1 MRLVAERLN
10 YSAHSLYIA
19 SFQLLLFGYT
29 DIRAGSAASGQMSSW
44 MIQSL
49 SNLDLELSSGDDAT
63 RCDIDP
69 TLWRDKHIPETAVPS
84 FETCN
89 MSRRYEFEILLGLQ
103 CKHDGKAGRVSVVQL
118 RVPVKIGS
126 GLSPARTVEAVRMA
140 EIPIRLANEVGEA
153 VERTPSPRGTN
164 EKEEFSAP
172 PTYEE
177 AITSYKDERRNQDPR
192 KDTDYK
198 QPFKFF

>member
-1 MRLVAERLN
+1 MSLVAERLN
-10 YSAHSLYIA
+10 HSAHSLYIA

-29 DIRAGSAASGQMSSW
+29 DIRAGSASSGQMSSW

-69 TLWRDKHIPETAVPS
+69 TLWRDKYIPETAVPS

-89 MSRRYEFEILLGLQ
+89 ISRKYEFEILLGLQ
-103 CKHDGKAGRVSVVQL
+103 CKYDGKAGRVSVVQL

-126 GLSPARTVEAVRMA
+126 GLSPGRTVEAVGMA
-140 EIPIRLANEVGEA
+140 EIPIRLANDVGGA
-153 VERTPSPRGTN
+153 VERTPSTQGTN
-164 EKEEFSAP
+164 KKEEFSAP

-177 AITSYKDERRNQDPR
+177 AITMYRDERRSQDPR
-192 KDTDYK
+192 KHIDYK
-198 QPFKFF
+198 QTFKGS